1 MTKYNTLNVKLSD
14 SNSIIKN
21 DTEVSLNFLSNVICD
36 SNGETIFHNKLF
48 WSITSSN
55 VICDSNDYNVL
66 LLLSDTEVPK
76 MWFMIKLTLY
86 INYYYYYYYY
96 YYC

>member
-48 WSITSSN
+48 
-55 VICDSNDYNVL
+55 
-66 LLLSDTEVPK
+66 
-76 MWFMIKLTLY
+76 
-86 INYYYYYYYY
+86 
-96 YYC
+96 